1 MGTAL
6 SLCYERND
14 DMILKVR
21 TLQQQDDITNKIV
34 QQNEDNNNNESKED
48 KGDSAV
54 TMTITNSQPSSKQIT
69 YESNASSP
77 RSFRS
82 LQLLKPDEENYYL
95 KNLIVKGDLDNLKD
109 FIQDDEDKINIVKFM
124 RFDFKNYHSCHIAV
138 IKGNL
143 PMLKYLIEIGSD
155 PNLLDLNNNNC
166 INIAYQHRNIV
177 LIEYLLSLQLQP
189 YYELEQFLSSTPTS
203 LGSRYVSD
211 DDENNDKNCF
221 DERSRSNSNSC
232 DSTEYRTPCMSN
244 FNPDKYSYL

>member
-1 MGTAL
+1 MGTAF
-6 SLCYERND
+6 SLCYESSD

-34 QQNEDNNNNESKED
+34 QQKEDCNNESKED
-48 KGDSAV
+48 KGSAV
-54 TMTITNSQPSSKQIT
+54 TITITNSQPSSKLVSND
-69 YESNASSP
+69 SNASSP
-77 RSFRS
+77 RVSFRS
-82 LQLLKPDEENYYL
+82 LQLLKAGEENFEI

-109 FIQDDEDKINIVKFM
+109 FVQDDEDKINIVKVM

-143 PMLKYLIEIGSD
+143 PLLKYLIEIGCD

-166 INIAYQHRNIV
+166 INIAYQHRNIII
-177 LIEYLLSLQLQP
+177 IEFLLSLQLQP

-211 DDENNDKNCF
+211 DDNDNDENNDKHCF
-221 DERSRSNSNSC
+221 DERSTNSC
-232 DSTEYRTPCMSN
+232 DSTEYRTPCMHH